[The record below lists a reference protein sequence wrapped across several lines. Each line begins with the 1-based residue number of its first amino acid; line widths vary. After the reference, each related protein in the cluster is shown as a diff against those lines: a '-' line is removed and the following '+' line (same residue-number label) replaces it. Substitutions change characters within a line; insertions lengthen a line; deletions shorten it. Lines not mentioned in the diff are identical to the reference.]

1 MPRSARA
8 QLYVVEYYAGKV
20 SEYDA
25 TTGAAINPNF
35 IPGLSYPLGLAL
47 SSNDLFVANYG
58 GSTVPEYNATTGA
71 AINRDTGTLFALTAI
86 RQQR

>member
-25 TTGAAINPNF
+25 TTGAAIN
-35 IPGLSYPLGLAL
+35 
-47 SSNDLFVANYG
+47 
-58 GSTVPEYNATTGA
+58 
-71 AINRDTGTLFALTAI
+71 RDTGTLFALTAI